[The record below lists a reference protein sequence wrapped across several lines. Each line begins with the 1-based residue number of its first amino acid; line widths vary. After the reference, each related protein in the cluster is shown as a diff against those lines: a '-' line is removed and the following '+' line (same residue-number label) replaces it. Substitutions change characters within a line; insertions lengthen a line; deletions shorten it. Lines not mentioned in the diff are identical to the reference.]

1 MICMISWI
9 RGTKTYSY
17 PYGHVVLTDAPCI
30 DVLTMKQKR
39 KINVLHKGF
48 NLPIVPSE
56 LADV

>member
-1 MICMISWI
+1 MISWI
-9 RGTKTYSY
+9 RGTKTYSH

-30 DVLTMKQKR
+30 DVLTMKQKG
-39 KINVLHKGF
+39 KINVLPKGI